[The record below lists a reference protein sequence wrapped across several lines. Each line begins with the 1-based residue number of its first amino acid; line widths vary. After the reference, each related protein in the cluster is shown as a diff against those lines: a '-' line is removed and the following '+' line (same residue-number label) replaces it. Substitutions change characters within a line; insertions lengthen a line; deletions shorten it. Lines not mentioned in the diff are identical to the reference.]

1 MKLISTFKTCII
13 NVLIF
18 ILFCNNAALA
28 NVQNKIGDLGVAHGI
43 GGTLQDG
50 GFAKTALHA
59 AAGGAFSAASGGSF
73 TSGMI
78 GGAVSEQVS
87 SMLAPND
94 PAASQKIALVA
105 QTASALAGGDASAM
119 AHASQVATSGHEY
132 NNGFV
137 KAAIEVI
144 KKPALAK
151 RLLDAG
157 KSRLG
162 KLFGNGS
169 KAEVTTAKASQAETK
184 IASSTAKNS
193 VQKGG
198 KGGKLPV
205 VRGTDGKVKTV
216 QYTQRHHIV
225 PQELK
230 KHPLL
235 KRAGVDIDDSM
246 NLMRLP
252 TTKGSGMTTTSR
264 SVHQGRH
271 VGEVRRNIERKM
283 NETLNLGKQNGW
295 SQKEFNQGLKDIIRT
310 EYTSL
315 KKGDRVLNAAK
326 DLRKPGGSP

>member
-1 MKLISTFKTCII
+1 
-13 NVLIF
+13 
-18 ILFCNNAALA
+18 
-28 NVQNKIGDLGVAHGI
+28 
-43 GGTLQDG
+43 
-50 GFAKTALHA
+50 
-59 AAGGAFSAASGGSF
+59 
-73 TSGMI
+73 
-78 GGAVSEQVS
+78 
-87 SMLAPND
+87 
-94 PAASQKIALVA
+94 
-105 QTASALAGGDASAM
+105 
-119 AHASQVATSGHEY
+119 
-132 NNGFV
+132 
-137 KAAIEVI
+137 
-144 KKPALAK
+144 
-151 RLLDAG
+151 
-157 KSRLG
+157 G

-271 VGEVRRNIERKM
+271 VGSVARSIEKKM
-283 NETLNLGKQNGW
+283 DAVLQDGKSGGYTQEQYGKKL
-295 SQKEFNQGLKDIIRT
+295 QQIIRN
-310 EYTSL
+310 EYVDL